1 MRRLRRARV
10 GGGCLLAR
18 AGSLAGVAGS
28 IAGPA
33 ALPARCGWLGA
44 ACVCVQGVAIMEG
57 HGIRVSRSGATFGF
71 AVALLSGRPSFSGVL
86 YALGAALVAYC
97 EYSAHTRLVW
107 SVGRSVVSCSVS
119 FG

>member
-1 MRRLRRARV
+1 M
-10 GGGCLLAR
+10 
-18 AGSLAGVAGS
+18 
-28 IAGPA
+28 
-33 ALPARCGWLGA
+33 
-44 ACVCVQGVAIMEG
+44 
-57 HGIRVSRSGATFGF
+57 SRSGATFGF
-71 AVALLSGRPSFSGVL
+71 AVALLSGRPSFLAVCCM

>member
-1 MRRLRRARV
+1 M
-10 GGGCLLAR
+10 
-18 AGSLAGVAGS
+18 
-28 IAGPA
+28 
-33 ALPARCGWLGA
+33 
-44 ACVCVQGVAIMEG
+44 
-57 HGIRVSRSGATFGF
+57 SRSGATFGF
-71 AVALLSGRPSFSGVL
+71 AVALLSGRPSYGGES